1 MIQPSKSVPKVKSP
15 PGESEPYVSLPSS
28 PVQEQEY
35 RKVSKNKVSMPELV
49 DNKLNKF
56 IGDKFKEKKSPKKG
70 VTFANQE

>member
-1 MIQPSKSVPKVKSP
+1 VIQPSKSVPKVKSP

-35 RKVSKNKVSMPELV
+35 RKVSKNIVSMPELIE
-49 DNKLNKF
+49 NKLSKS
-56 IGDKFKEKKSPKKG
+56 ISEKFKEKKSPKKG